1 MIADYDKLRSTTTD
15 IIPDSKT
22 KYLAT
27 IVHEQS
33 QIILSSILGKK

>member
-1 MIADYDKLRSTTTD
+1 MITDDDKLRSTATD

-22 KYLAT
+22 NYLAT

-33 QIILSSILGKK
+33 RIILSSIVGKK